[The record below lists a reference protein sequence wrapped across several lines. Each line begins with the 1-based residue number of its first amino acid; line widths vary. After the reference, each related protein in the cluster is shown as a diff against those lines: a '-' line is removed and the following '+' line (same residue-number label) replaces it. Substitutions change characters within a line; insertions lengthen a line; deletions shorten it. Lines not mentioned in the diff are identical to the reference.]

1 MKLALEKS
9 PGTGGTSSLYE
20 TDDFCYSEPS
30 VKGAISF
37 LVGMTMAQLVPVRLF
52 NIVSP
57 LFHLKDPRLILLDN
71 QGRDIQVKDLKNT
84 PDYFCYDD
92 SDSGYFIEAKGSGA
106 QNYTPTNQIK
116 DACVQLAK
124 LSKPKN
130 YSKRKPNKRNTKTKT
145 AISGIAGITIKTKN
159 KVNKTYLISSRH
171 VISTH
176 FAPDHSLICTDV
188 DPEPAADGS
197 IIEIKEP
204 SYATYLCYENVLSI
218 LIEHLDEITTV
229 RPSPNAEYLV
239 VQDHGNIIGMDKGL
253 LDGIS
258 IPDLQ
263 KLRDADSENGHI
275 SFVRYLDSI
284 DGEGFHEKVN
294 RILTEKR
301 ENRC

>member
-1 MKLALEKS
+1 M
-9 PGTGGTSSLYE
+9 
-20 TDDFCYSEPS
+20 
-30 VKGAISF
+30 
-37 LVGMTMAQLVPVRLF
+37 
-52 NIVSP
+52 
-57 LFHLKDPRLILLDN
+57 
-71 QGRDIQVKDLKNT
+71 
-84 PDYFCYDD
+84 
-92 SDSGYFIEAKGSGA
+92 
-106 QNYTPTNQIK
+106 
-116 DACVQLAK
+116 
-124 LSKPKN
+124 
-130 YSKRKPNKRNTKTKT
+130 
-145 AISGIAGITIKTKN
+145 
-159 KVNKTYLISSRH
+159 NKTYLISSRH

-301 ENRC
+301 ETYNQLNESESPGRVSLPVAEVEMSGFFGPDGTYFQMIEAEQLMTRKRNALHFGPAWYE